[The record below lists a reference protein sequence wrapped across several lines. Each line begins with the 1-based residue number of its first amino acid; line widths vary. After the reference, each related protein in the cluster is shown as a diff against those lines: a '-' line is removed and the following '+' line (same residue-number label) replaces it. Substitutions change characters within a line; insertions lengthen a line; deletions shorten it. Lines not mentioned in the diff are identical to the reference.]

1 MTVPFSPPSSAEVS
15 SASFRDPSGFVFR
28 RDGVLYRQVNRRYAE
43 HFAALHASGLYDVL
57 VAEGMLVAHER
68 VDVESPRPEIA
79 AVLIR
84 PEPVPFISYPYEWCF
99 GQLRDAALV
108 TLDLQLQALAHGMV
122 LKDASA
128 FNIQFRAG
136 RPLLIDTLSFEVY
149 REGEP
154 WSAYRQFCEHFL
166 APLLLIH
173 DVDPWLGRLPALTA
187 DGIPLEVASRLLP
200 WRSRLSA
207 SRLLHVHLH
216 ARSVRR
222 YGGRAVPK
230 RIQRRGLSQKALINL
245 VQGLRHT
252 VARLD
257 WKAVGTEWADYET
270 QHGYEPADY
279 AEKQRLVAEMLRTIG
294 PAIVWDLGAN
304 MGDFSQIAR
313 ATGAFVLSVDM
324 DPAAVE
330 RNYRRIVSEGETG
343 IHPLWVDLQNPSPG
357 LGWANSERDS
367 LTARA
372 DADAVLALA
381 LVHHLAITGNV
392 PLTSIADW
400 LAQLGPSLIIE
411 FVAKG
416 DPQVQRLLV
425 SREDVFDEYTREGF
439 EAAFERRY
447 QMLECRQIGESGRTI
462 YRYERL
468 QQ

>member
-1 MTVPFSPPSSAEVS
+1 MTAPAPPFSTEVS

-43 HFAALHASGLYDVL
+43 HFAALHASGLYDAL
-57 VAEGMLVAHER
+57 VGQGMLVAHKR
-68 VDVESPRPEIA
+68 VDVEPPRPEIA
-79 AVLIR
+79 ALLIR

-99 GQLRDAALV
+99 GQLRDAATL
-108 TLDLQLQALAHGMV
+108 TLDLQLRALEHGMV

-128 FNIQFRAG
+128 FNIQFLDG
-136 RPLLIDTLSFEVY
+136 QPVLIDTLSFELY

-166 APLLLIH
+166 APLMLIH

-200 WRSRLSA
+200 WRSRLSP
-207 SRLLHVHLH
+207 STLLHVHLH

-222 YGGRAVPK
+222 YGGRTVPK
-230 RIQRRGLSQKALINL
+230 NIRRRGLSQKALINL
-245 VQGLRHT
+245 VEGLRHT
-252 VARLD
+252 VAGLD
-257 WKAVGTEWADYET
+257 WKAVGTEWAEYET
-270 QHGYEPADY
+270 QHGYEPTDH
-279 AEKQRLVAEMLRTIG
+279 AEKQRLVAEMLRAIG
-294 PAIVWDLGAN
+294 PATVWDLGAN
-304 MGDFSQIAR
+304 TGEFSRIAR
-313 ATGAFVLSVDM
+313 SGGAFVISADV

-330 RNYRRIVSEGETG
+330 RNYRRVVSERETG
-343 IHPLWVDLQNPSPG
+343 IHPLWVDLRNPSPG

-372 DADAVLALA
+372 GADAVLALA

-392 PLTSIADW
+392 PLTNIANWFAD
-400 LAQLGPSLIIE
+400 LGPSLIVE
-411 FVAKG
+411 FVPKH

-439 EAAFERRY
+439 EAAFGRRFE
-447 QMLECRQIGESGRTI
+447 MVDVKHVGDSERTI

-468 QQ
+468 RP